1 MSFLHH
7 LFPTTIYEA
16 DLNPP
21 THVKNEMV
29 GYVDNFYR
37 TLKDEGRTVDFLG
50 DHTGKSNI
58 SSNREFFWLNE
69 QIAFH
74 VREYLKSISVDDT
87 DISLFIQKS
96 WPVVCPK
103 EGGCVNSHFH
113 KNSALSL
120 VFYLQVDEDND
131 SGNLCFH
138 SPSHYPQIC
147 IPVNQEKSVYLVE
160 YKARENNMI
169 IFPSLLGHSVNHY
182 TGKIDRY
189 SVSYDIMLVSNNQ
202 YFNENEVVNPNFW
215 VKI

>member
-7 LFPTTIYEA
+7 LFPTIVYEA

-21 THVKNEMV
+21 IHVKNEMIE
-29 GYVDNFYR
+29 YVNNFYQ
-37 TLKDEGRTVDFLG
+37 TLTDKGQTNNFLG
-50 DHTGKSNI
+50 DYTGESNI

-69 QIAFH
+69 QVSIH

-87 DISLFIQKS
+87 HTSLFIQKS

-103 EGGCVNSHFH
+103 DGGNVNKHIH

-147 IPVNQEKSVYLVE
+147 IPVNQGGSAYSVE
-160 YKARENNMI
+160 YKPRENSMI
-169 IFPSLLGHSVNHY
+169 IFPSFLEHSVNFY
-182 TGKIDRY
+182 SGKIDRY

-202 YFNENEVVNPNFW
+202 YFNENQVVNPNFW

>member
-7 LFPTTIYEA
+7 LFPTTVYEV

-37 TLKDEGRTVDFLG
+37 TLKDEGRDVDFLG

-69 QIAFH
+69 QISFH

-113 KNSALSL
+113 NNSALSL

-147 IPVNQEKSVYLVE
+147 IPVKQDKSVYLVE

-202 YFNENEVVNPNFW
+202 YFNENQVVNPNFW